1 MIFRKTIIDLLLF
14 AVSISFAFS
23 SAPASAKITVDAN
36 YNADVISG
44 HRHQIDAGAWLAVPF
59 QATGRGTI
67 SATVTVEGVFGA
79 LGDAFIC
86 SERDVKNFRNRLPNA
101 CQGAAQFNGTAELQR
116 QVAAPGNYFIL
127 MDNRANLF
135 TSKTYQIWV
144 SSPQQFTE
152 TQRNAIRDFLLSFE
166 NDVIADYKLP
176 PFNLAVESCG
186 MANAFSNGRTGDI
199 TFCSELVSEIFSSGK
214 PGALA
219 AILLHEL
226 GHSALSLWGLP
237 NYANEETADEVATY
251 MMMREGGEELLSDFI
266 AYWSTKNSWDEAQRI
281 IQNGDTHPLSAQRA
295 RNIERN
301 IKLGRAFTS
310 RWNRLLYPQMTDAAL
325 RAIARSPGKYDDVN
339 LANSTLRDRR
349 K

>member
-1 MIFRKTIIDLLLF
+1 MNLRKTIIDLLLF
-14 AVSISFAFS
+14 AASISFAFS
-23 SAPASAKITVDAN
+23 SAPASAKITVNAD
-36 YNADVISG
+36 YNAEVISG
-44 HRHQIDAGAWLAVPF
+44 HTHHVEAGSWLAVPF

-86 SERDVKNFRNRLPNA
+86 SERDVRNFQNNRPNA
-101 CQGAAQFNGTAELQR
+101 CRGAAQFSGSAELQR
-116 QVAAPGNYFIL
+116 KVAAPGNYFIL
-127 MDNRANLF
+127 MDNRGNLF

-144 SSPQQFTE
+144 SSPQQFTAA
-152 TQRNAIRDFLLSFE
+152 QRDSIRDFLQAFE

-176 PFNLAVESCG
+176 PFNLTVESCG
-186 MANAFSNGRTGDI
+186 MANAFSNGRNGDI
-199 TFCSELVSEIFSSGK
+199 TFCSELVAEIVSMGK

-251 MMMREGGEELLSDFI
+251 MMMREGGESLLSDFI
-266 AYWSTKNSWDEAQRI
+266 SYWSTKNSWNEAQHI
-281 IQNGDTHPLSAQRA
+281 IQNGGTHPLSAQRA
-295 RNIERN
+295 RNIEHN

-325 RAIARSPGKYDDVN
+325 SGIARSPGKYDDVN
-339 LANSTLRDRR
+339 LANSILRDRR